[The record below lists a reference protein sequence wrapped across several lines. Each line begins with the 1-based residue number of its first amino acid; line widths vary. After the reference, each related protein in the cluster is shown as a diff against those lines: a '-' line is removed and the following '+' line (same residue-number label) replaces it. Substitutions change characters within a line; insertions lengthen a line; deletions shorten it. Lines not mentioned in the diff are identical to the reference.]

1 MNFSLTSVVETWP
14 NRIQRVPRAWNRLD
28 TRTRLIGGVA
38 AAAAV
43 LGLLW
48 YLLSAG
54 SSLHAPPPPLV
65 VVAQA
70 GSKDVTVVEHT
81 IGTVVPEAT
90 VQVTARVSGQLMRA
104 YFKEGQMVRAG
115 DLLFLID
122 PKPFQAALEQ
132 ARAQLAKDE
141 AMLYSAQNDKKRY
154 DTLFAQNATS
164 SQQRDQAD
172 ATAKS
177 LLATVAADRAAVDI
191 AKLNLGYTQI
201 RSPVNGKTGPI
212 LIQPGNLIGANGTN
226 GSGTNALVV
235 VTQIHPIKVSFSL
248 PQSDLPLI
256 QARARDHTLVAT
268 VDPHQGKE
276 GLISAPVDFIDNEI
290 NAQTG
295 TIELRATFDNND
307 QRLVPGQLIDVA
319 VSLNNLKRATVVPRE
334 AVNDGPN
341 GRYVFVVPPNATA
354 AMQPVTV
361 LFDDGTD
368 MAISGGVKPGDEVV
382 IDGQLRVLP
391 GKKVTIQRT
400 QKHAKKADAADNT

>member
-1 MNFSLTSVVETWP
+1 MNFSFTSAIETWP
-14 NRIQRVPRAWNRLD
+14 QRIQKVPRAWNRLD

-48 YLLSAG
+48 YFLSAG
-54 SSLHAPPPPLV
+54 SGAHAPSPPV
-65 VVAQA
+65 VIVAQA
-70 GSKDVTVVEHT
+70 GSKNVTVVEHT
-81 IGTVVPEAT
+81 IGTVVAEST
-90 VQVTARVSGQLMRA
+90 VQVTARVSGQLMQA
-104 YFKEGQMVRAG
+104 YFKEGQMVRAN

-141 AMLYSAQNDKKRY
+141 AMLFSAQNDKKRY
-154 DTLFAQNATS
+154 DTLFAQNAAS

-172 ATAKS
+172 ATAES
-177 LLATVAADRAAVDI
+177 LVATVASDRAALDM

-226 GSGTNALVV
+226 ALVV
-235 VTQIHPIKVSFSL
+235 VTQIRPIKVSFSL

-256 QARARDHTLVAT
+256 QARARDHSLVAT
-268 VDPHQGKE
+268 VDPHQGKA

-295 TIELRATFDNND
+295 TIELRATFDNNE
-307 QRLVPGQLIDVA
+307 QRLVPGQLIDVG
-319 VSLNNLKRATVVPRE
+319 VSLNNLKQATVVPRE

-341 GRYVFVVPPNATA
+341 GRYVFVVPPNAIA
-354 AMQPVTV
+354 AMQPVEV
-361 LFDDGTD
+361 LFDDGID
-368 MAISGGVKPGDEVV
+368 MAISGGVKPGDKVV

-391 GKKVTIQRT
+391 GKKVTIQ
-400 QKHAKKADAADNT
+400 QKHTEKANTADKP

>member
-1 MNFSLTSVVETWP
+1 MNFSFTSAVETWP
-14 NRIQRVPRAWNRLD
+14 ERIQKVPRAWNRLN
-28 TRTRLIGGVA
+28 TRTKLIGGAVATA
-38 AAAAV
+38 AA

-48 YLLSAG
+48 YFLSAG
-54 SSLHAPPPPLV
+54 SGAHAPPPPV
-65 VVAQA
+65 VIVAQA
-70 GSKDVTVVEHT
+70 SSKNVTVVEHQ
-81 IGTVVPEAT
+81 IGTVVAEAT
-90 VQVTARVSGQLMRA
+90 VQVTARVSGQLMQA

-141 AMLYSAQNDKKRY
+141 AMLFSAQNDQKRY
-154 DTLFAQNATS
+154 DTLFAQNAAS

-177 LLATVAADRAAVDI
+177 LVATVASDRAALDI

-212 LIQPGNLIGANGTN
+212 LIQPGNLIGVN
-226 GSGTNALVV
+226 GTNALVV
-235 VTQIHPIKVSFSL
+235 VTQIRPIKVSFSL

-268 VDPHQGKE
+268 VDPHQGKT

-319 VSLNNLKRATVVPRE
+319 VSLNNLQRATVVPRE
-334 AVNDGPN
+334 AVNDGPE
-341 GRYVFVVPPNATA
+341 GRYVFVVPPNAKA

-368 MAISGGVKPGDEVV
+368 MAISGGVKAGDNVV

-391 GKKVTIQRT
+391 GKKVTIQQM
-400 QKHAKKADAADNT
+400 QKHAKKANTADNP

>member
-1 MNFSLTSVVETWP
+1 MNFSFTSAVETWP
-14 NRIQRVPRAWNRLD
+14 ERIQKVPRAWNRLN
-28 TRTRLIGGVA
+28 TRTKLIGGAVATA
-38 AAAAV
+38 AA

-48 YLLSAG
+48 YFLSAG
-54 SSLHAPPPPLV
+54 SGAHAPPPPV
-65 VVAQA
+65 VIVAQA
-70 GSKDVTVVEHT
+70 SSKNVTVVEHQ
-81 IGTVVPEAT
+81 IGTVVAEAT
-90 VQVTARVSGQLMRA
+90 VQVTARVSGQLMQA

-141 AMLYSAQNDKKRY
+141 AMLFSAQNDQKRY
-154 DTLFAQNATS
+154 DTLFAQNAAS

-177 LLATVAADRAAVDI
+177 LVATVASDRAALDI

-212 LIQPGNLIGANGTN
+212 LIQPGNLIGVN
-226 GSGTNALVV
+226 GTNALVV
-235 VTQIHPIKVSFSL
+235 VTQIRPIKVSFSL

-268 VDPHQGKE
+268 VDPHQGKT

-319 VSLNNLKRATVVPRE
+319 VSLNNLQRATVVPRE
-334 AVNDGPN
+334 AVNDGPD
-341 GRYVFVVPPNATA
+341 GRYVFVVPPNAKA

-368 MAISGGVKPGDEVV
+368 MAISGGVKAGDNVV

-391 GKKVTIQRT
+391 GKKVTIQQM
-400 QKHAKKADAADNT
+400 QKHAKKANTADNP